1 MPWEKVDGLDIDRV
15 TVPAFAVSFL
25 VLKASL
31 PGTAD
36 RRTVSP
42 PAAAA
47 GEDEVVELLGA
58 EAAVELDGAL
68 LAELLL
74 LEPPHPATTST
85 TPAINSPLL
94 YPCSISSSVGLILAN
109 NDGPSLRSF
118 PASET
123 SALRSS
129 TRHGPSLLSRRFCLS
144 IIRAR

>member
-74 LEPPHPATTST
+74 LLEPPHPATTST
-85 TPAINSPLL
+85 TPAINRPIALPMLDLL
-94 YPCSISSSVGLILAN
+94 ISWV
-109 NDGPSLRSF
+109 DP
-118 PASET
+118 
-123 SALRSS
+123 
-129 TRHGPSLLSRRFCLS
+129 
-144 IIRAR
+144 